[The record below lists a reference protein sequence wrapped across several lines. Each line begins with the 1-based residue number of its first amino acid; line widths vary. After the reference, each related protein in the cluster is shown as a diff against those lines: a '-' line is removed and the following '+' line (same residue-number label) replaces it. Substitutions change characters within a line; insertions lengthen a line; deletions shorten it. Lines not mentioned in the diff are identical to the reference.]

1 MKEAIERNFD
11 LSVEKYVQYEQTA
24 GVFQSLADKLVQEVS
39 AASTSAPEIV
49 IELGAGTGAGTNILL
64 EQVGCPV
71 AIDLSENMLQ
81 SNPSPIRIQGDFEQ
95 LPIANSSTDWTIYT
109 ASLFLAE
116 HPDKAAA
123 EACRVL
129 RPSGVIGATAPVGW
143 YRNDQPIFASLDV
156 TSQSPS
162 SAEEIHTTLKEYF
175 DLRTGN
181 FEITVSA
188 ESFRDFFSIPALA
201 ARLYPRLPPDE
212 RVNKANKV
220 LADINGPVNQRWK
233 WFVGRK

>member
-1 MKEAIERNFD
+1 MKEAIEENFD
-11 LSVEKYVQYEQTA
+11 ISVEKYVQYEQTA
-24 GVFQSLADKLVQEVS
+24 GMFHSLADKLVQEVR
-39 AASTSAPEIV
+39 AASASDPRTV

-64 EQVGCPV
+64 EQVGCLV

-81 SNPSPIRIQGDFEQ
+81 LNPSSVRIQGDFEQ
-95 LPIANSSTDWTIYT
+95 LPIANSSADWTIYT

-123 EACRVL
+123 EARRVL

-143 YRNDQPIFASLDV
+143 YHNDQPIFSSLDV

-162 SAEEIHTTLKEYF
+162 SAEEIHTALQEYF
-175 DLRTGN
+175 DLSTGK
-181 FEITVSA
+181 FEVTISA
-188 ESFRDFFSIPALA
+188 ENFRELFSIPALA
-201 ARLYPRLPPDE
+201 ARLFPRLPPNE

-220 LADINGPVNQRWK
+220 LADINDPVHQRWK